1 MSSYVELFEVAKTYP
16 GPRGGTRVVSDFN
29 LTMQR
34 GEFVALI
41 GHSGCGKSTVL
52 SMVAGLN
59 AVTSGVI
66 IVAGREVKEPGP
78 DRAVVFQ
85 APCLLP
91 WLSALDNVRLGIDR
105 LFSAEPP
112 ERRNERAGEALR
124 RVGLGDALER
134 RPAELSG
141 GMQQR
146 VGIARALSLE
156 PKILLLDEP
165 FGMLDS
171 LTRMELQEILLD
183 IVDRQRTTALMVT
196 HDVDEALLVAD
207 RVVMMTS
214 GPDARVGRVVDVG
227 FQRPRRRTD
236 VVEDPRYYELREELI
251 SFLEEQEPEGAG
263 KKVEEPADAA

>member
-1 MSSYVELFEVAKTYP
+1 MSSYVELFEVSKIYP
-16 GPRGGTRVVSDFN
+16 GPGGGTPVVRDFN
-29 LTMQR
+29 LTMRQ

-52 SMVAGLN
+52 GMVSGLS
-59 AVTSGVI
+59 TTSSGVI

-91 WLSALDNVRLGIDR
+91 WLSALENVRLGVDT
-105 LFSAEPP
+105 LFAREPRA
-112 ERRNERAGEALR
+112 RRTERAARALGM
-124 RVGLGDALER
+124 VGLSDALER
-134 RPAELSG
+134 RPSELSG

-146 VGIARALSLE
+146 VGIARALALE
-156 PKILLLDEP
+156 PKMLLLDEP

-171 LTRMELQEILLD
+171 LTRMELQDVLLA
-183 IVDRQRTTALMVT
+183 VVEEKHTTALMVT

-207 RVVMMTS
+207 RVVMMTT
-214 GPDARVGRVVDVG
+214 GPNARVGCILEVP
-227 FQRPRRRTD
+227 FPRPRRRNL
-236 VVEDPRYYELREELI
+236 VLEDPQYYRLREELI

-263 KKVEEPADAA
+263 GGSTESKAA

>member
-1 MSSYVELFEVAKTYP
+1 MSSYVELFEIAKTYP
-16 GPRGGTRVVSDFN
+16 GSRGGTRVVCDFS
-29 LTMQR
+29 LTMRQ

-52 SMVAGLN
+52 SMVSGLN
-59 AVTSGVI
+59 TVTSAVI

-91 WLSALDNVRLGIDR
+91 WLSALDNVRLGVDR
-105 LFSAEPP
+105 LFRGETP
-112 ERRNERAGEALR
+112 RRRKERAIEALR
-124 RVGLGDALER
+124 MVGLGDALER
-134 RPAELSG
+134 RPTELSG

-146 VGIARALSLE
+146 VGIARALALE
-156 PKILLLDEP
+156 PKMLLLDEP

-171 LTRMELQEILLD
+171 LTRMELQDVLLD

-207 RVVMMTS
+207 RVVMMTT
-214 GPDARVGRVVDVG
+214 GPDARVGRVLQVS
-227 FQRPRRRTD
+227 FPRPRLRNA
-236 VVEDPRYYELREELI
+236 VVEDARYYELREELI
-251 SFLEEQEPEGAG
+251 SFLEEQEPEGSAR
-263 KKVEEPADAA
+263 KPEERASAA

>member
-1 MSSYVELFEVAKTYP
+1 MSSYVELFEVVKTYP
-16 GPRGGTRVVSDFN
+16 GPRGGTRVVCDFN
-29 LTMQR
+29 LNMQR
-34 GEFVALI
+34 GEFVTLI

-59 AVTSGVI
+59 AATSGVI

-91 WLSALDNVRLGIDR
+91 WLSALENVRLGVDR
-105 LFSAEPP
+105 LFSSETPQ
-112 ERRNERAGEALR
+112 RRKQRATDALCM
-124 RVGLGDALER
+124 VGLGDALER

-171 LTRMELQEILLD
+171 LTRMELQDILLE
-183 IVDRQRTTALMVT
+183 IVERQQTTALMVT

-207 RVVMMTS
+207 RVVMMTT
-214 GPDARVGRVVDVG
+214 GPDARVGRILDVA
-227 FQRPRRRTD
+227 FPRPRRRSA
-236 VVEDPRYYELREELI
+236 VVEEPRYYELREELI
-251 SFLEEQEPEGAG
+251 SFLEEQEPEGSGRKPEGRAS
-263 KKVEEPADAA
+263 AA